1 MLSAEAELNTKL
13 NLTEKQS
20 NITKYLLVLAGAAM
34 YSVGLTFFVTPH
46 NLFTGGIMG
55 FAQVIRSALAMFTPL
70 NLPEG
75 FDLSGIIYYI
85 INIPLFIIAYKVI
98 SKAFFFKTLLSKT
111 AITVLLSVIP
121 TPEPIVADRLTSC
134 IVGGLIVG
142 IGIGFMLRS
151 GGSGGGLDI
160 VGMYLTKK
168 YNDASVGKVA
178 LICNIILYILCALLF
193 NVETAIYS
201 IIYTSVSSLTLDKI
215 HYQNIMIR
223 VMIFTKEEGVA
234 EPIMTQLGRGVT
246 EWQGDGAYTHEA
258 EHILVSVVSKYEM
271 NQLRRLVHEVD
282 PHAFITYDQI
292 SSIDG
297 NFKKKL

>member
-1 MLSAEAELNTKL
+1 MKKEIQ
-13 NLTEKQS
+13 LTARQS
-20 NITKYLLVLAGAAM
+20 NISKYLLVLVGAAM

-55 FAQVIRSALAMFTPL
+55 FAQIFRSALAMFTPI

-75 FDLSGIIYYI
+75 FDLSGIIYYL

-98 SKAFFFKTLLSKT
+98 SKNFFFKTLLATT
-111 AITVLLSVIP
+111 AITIILSIIP
-121 TPEPIVADRLTSC
+121 TPAPVVADKLTSC

-142 IGIGFMLRS
+142 VGIGFMLRY

-168 YNDASVGKVA
+168 YTDASVGKVA

-223 VMIFTKEEGVA
+223 VMIFTKEDGVA
-234 EPIMTQLGRGVT
+234 EPIMKKLGRGVT

-258 EHILVSVVSKYEM
+258 EHILVSVISKYEM
-271 NQLRRLVHEVD
+271 NQLRRLVHEID